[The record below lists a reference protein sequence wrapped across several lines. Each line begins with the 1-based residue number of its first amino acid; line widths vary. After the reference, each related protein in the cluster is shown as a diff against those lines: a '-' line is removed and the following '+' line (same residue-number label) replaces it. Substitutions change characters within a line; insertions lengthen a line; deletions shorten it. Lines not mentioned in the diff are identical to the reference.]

1 LDREA
6 IERITLIVLVTD
18 ALTQPIFTSTAT
30 VSIEVLDENDNS
42 PVFVN
47 PPANM
52 QSGDLAHAFT
62 VRENSPKYTRLS
74 GRLEARDPDAGEN
87 GRLLF
92 YIRSVWALKTPA
104 SQRGISFGGNMI
116 DNSAPGR
123 QLIDPVKIFQIT
135 PDGGIETLVEFD
147 REQVAMYLLSVGV
160 RDNGSKPYSTYASVL
175 VQILDENDNSPVWS
189 FPTETA
195 RQINITTANPPGSL
209 VARLQVGFR
218 DFAIVTA
225 SFFLSDRKPQLLGLG
240 NINASV
246 SSAGA
251 YFEVRYVEK
260 ITQLKAHDADADGAG
275 RVEFQILD
283 SNGQSMP
290 PVSISRGLYNAP
302 PPQPSSQSKHPS
314 PILQEELMGYRVGP
328 FYLNGSTGELLVAD
342 RLVPLNLKIR
352 LRAIDC
358 GDAQRLFTDTW
369 MIINVKMDPNEF
381 GGFLGGGRAGAL
393 NVTIILVMIAVTA
406 IISLLLI
413 IAIVCVRRKP
423 SRTVMG
429 NGTAVVESEGR
440 MVAYSPGSPFMIP
453 DPNKETLSANTW
465 NGSSKDFYPPGS
477 LTIDENGQVVST
489 GGMAY
494 GSPILGSDKTSI
506 FCGGVP
512 QQYTSLEANGDIISG
527 SLPMHTFGTM
537 SRNPRQTA
545 VLGSIHGSTT
555 GMRMAGSLQYDADS
569 GDSGRGPSEDGN
581 QLMLMDNQR
590 MFSPHPGHAYGTCS
604 GYRSASRMSYG
615 PRSASAMGNPSNGC
629 IVNPN
634 NGMMNASSRTF
645 IHDPHNN
652 GDPCSCYVEEGQQQ
666 GHLQQPRSPPYGEYI
681 DTPGSPFLAQRSPLG
696 GYRTF
701 HFSPSPQRFTPGAGE
716 STISASIG
724 SLPRSRAP
732 SRSTVTFQ
740 SPSLVH
746 QQPQQQP
753 IKLDLR
759 GPVEL
764 DNSEAT
770 FPGLPPR
777 PTTRTVSNLDDN
789 EDIVD

>member
-1 LDREA
+1 MVTGEIKSPLSSFSIRVCVERTGANGASGYYFSHLPVLHPRTGENNHLSSPCMIHRPRGVLHGDQLDREA

-18 ALTQPIFTSTAT
+18 ALTQPTFTSTAT

-209 VARLQVGFR
+209 VARLQ
-218 DFAIVTA
+218 
-225 SFFLSDRKPQLLGLG
+225 
-240 NINASV
+240 
-246 SSAGA
+246 
-251 YFEVRYVEK
+251 
-260 ITQLKAHDADADGAG
+260 AHDADADGAG

-302 PPQPSSQSKHPS
+302 PPHPSSQSKHPS
-314 PILQEELMGYRVGP
+314 SILQEELMGYRVGP
-328 FYLNGSTGELLVAD
+328 FYLNGSTGEFLVAD
-342 RLVPLNLKIR
+342 RLVPLDLKIR

-506 FCGGVP
+506 FCGGVS

-527 SLPMHTFGTM
+527 SLPMHTFGKWAKLFRGNFASFLLLVVVKQTCGLTKCWSSDLGKIHDCASGVTVAALVCKVRSRGVESRRCTRSDQDDQPYQLMLFKRGLTM
-537 SRNPRQTA
+537 SRNPRQPA

-590 MFSPHPGHAYGTCS
+590 I
-604 GYRSASRMSYG
+604 YRWK
-615 PRSASAMGNPSNGC
+615 
-629 IVNPN
+629 V
-634 NGMMNASSRTF
+634 
-645 IHDPHNN
+645 
-652 GDPCSCYVEEGQQQ
+652 
-666 GHLQQPRSPPYGEYI
+666 
-681 DTPGSPFLAQRSPLG
+681 
-696 GYRTF
+696 
-701 HFSPSPQRFTPGAGE
+701 
-716 STISASIG
+716 
-724 SLPRSRAP
+724 
-732 SRSTVTFQ
+732 
-740 SPSLVH
+740 
-746 QQPQQQP
+746 
-753 IKLDLR
+753 
-759 GPVEL
+759 
-764 DNSEAT
+764 
-770 FPGLPPR
+770 FPGVNSGGCGILYPPIEKF
-777 PTTRTVSNLDDN
+777 TFNYSSL
-789 EDIVD
+789 I

>member
-1 LDREA
+1 DQLDREA

-209 VARLQVGFR
+209 VARLQ
-218 DFAIVTA
+218 
-225 SFFLSDRKPQLLGLG
+225 
-240 NINASV
+240 
-246 SSAGA
+246 
-251 YFEVRYVEK
+251 
-260 ITQLKAHDADADGAG
+260 AHDADADGAG